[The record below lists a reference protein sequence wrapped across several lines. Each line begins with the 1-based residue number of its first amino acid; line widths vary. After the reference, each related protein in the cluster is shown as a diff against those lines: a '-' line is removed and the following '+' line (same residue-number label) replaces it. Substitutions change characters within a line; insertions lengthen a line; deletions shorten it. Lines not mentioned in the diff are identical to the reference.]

1 MRLYFRIILP
11 AIIFLTIGWLLLP
24 SFTFAQTVE
33 FEDFGKMELSQQ
45 LLLPER
51 ETQDILYALIGEM
64 AKEFIESDFGYSSPE
79 KLAVPLIVKKAAQ
92 INALRRC
99 QRNN

>member
-1 MRLYFRIILP
+1 MNCKIVLLAIIL
-11 AIIFLTIGWLLLP
+11 IIPLSWLLLP
-24 SFTFAQTVE
+24 FFVFAQTVE
-33 FEDFGKMELSQQ
+33 LEELGKIELSQQ
-45 LLLPER
+45 LLLSEN
-51 ETQDILYALIGEM
+51 ETQFILHTLIKEM
-64 AKEFIESDFGYSSPE
+64 TQEFIESDFGYSSPE